1 MLEKQRSLHRERLQF
16 FYLRLT
22 ACVTTLE
29 VPMKR
34 ILLAAVLSA
43 SRVIADPVVSP
54 DVQTDG
60 AVTFRIQAPD
70 AKQVQVICEGVT
82 NAMQRDA
89 EGVWTFTSAPM
100 EPDIYNYS
108 FNVDGAHTLDAV
120 NPLTKYNLINPES
133 MVHVSGS
140 KSLLWEIND
149 VPHGQIHRHAY
160 KSRVTKD
167 KDLEKYI
174 VYTPPGY
181 DPKAKTR
188 YPVLYLLHG
197 YSDDAT
203 AWFTAGRANVIL
215 DNLIA
220 RGQAK
225 PMMVVTPLGYG
236 AKEILKPGW
245 SREADPAGWQRNTD
259 KFVAMLLGE
268 IIPQVEK
275 SYLAAKDRD
284 ARAITGLSMGG
295 TESLVAGLNHLDR
308 FAWIG
313 SFSAGGLDTNYV
325 AQFPT
330 LNSRANDKLHLLWI
344 ACGKD
349 DPRIDTSKDFCRWLA
364 AENIHYT
371 WVESPGEHTYRVWRR
386 DLGDFAPLLFRDIQ
400 EKK

>member
-1 MLEKQRSLHRERLQF
+1 
-16 FYLRLT
+16 
-22 ACVTTLE
+22 
-29 VPMKR
+29 MKR
-34 ILLAAVLSA
+34 ILLAVLLPA
-43 SRVIADPVVSP
+43 TPLFADPVVSP
-54 DVQTDG
+54 EVQSDG

-70 AKQVQVICEGVT
+70 AKRVQVICEGGT

-89 EGVWTFTSAPM
+89 QGVWTFTSAPM

-108 FNVDGAHTLDAV
+108 FSVDGAHVLDAA

-133 MVHVSGS
+133 MVHVSGP

-149 VPHGQIHRHAY
+149 VPRGQIHRHAY

-167 KDLEKYI
+167 KDPEKYI

-197 YSDDAT
+197 QSDDAT

-225 PMMVVTPLGYG
+225 PMIVVAPLSYG
-236 AKEILKPGW
+236 TMEILKPGW
-245 SREADPAGWQRNTD
+245 SLEEDPVSWQRNTD
-259 KFVAMLLGE
+259 KFVEMLLGE
-268 IIPQVEK
+268 IMPQVER
-275 SYLAAKDRD
+275 SYPVSKDRD
-284 ARAITGLSMGG
+284 AHAIAGLSMGA

-308 FAWIG
+308 FAWVG
-313 SFSAGGLDTNYV
+313 SFSAGGLNTNYV
-325 AQFPT
+325 AQFPA
-330 LNSRANDKLHLLWI
+330 LNSKANDKLRLLWI

-364 AENIHYT
+364 AEKIRYT

-386 DLGDFAPLLFRDIQ
+386 DLGDFAPLLFQ
-400 EKK
+400 GKN